1 MQALSKETTGER
13 NVSTEALL
21 KEIQEQI
28 EDRKGEQLVIL
39 DMRDLSTVTDFFVL
53 TTGNSAPHLRALAEQ
68 TEINLKKAGHPV
80 YRKAGDNRSDWYVL
94 DYVDVV
100 VHIMSAESREF
111 YDLETLWSDAPVI
124 YRGED

>member
-1 MQALSKETTGER
+1 MQAVSKEATGEG

-39 DMRDLSTVTDFFVL
+39 DMRDLSTVTDFFVFA
-53 TTGNSAPHLRALAEQ
+53 TGNSTPHLRALAEQ

-80 YRKAGDNRSDWYVL
+80 YRKAGDNESGWYVL

-100 VHIMSAESREF
+100 VHIMLPATRDF
-111 YDLETLWSDAPVI
+111 YDLERLWSGVPEPAAPA
-124 YRGED
+124 E